1 MRVGGSIDKEQQAAP
16 ERLNELS
23 LAAVRGHHGMIE
35 ETTEEKTVTIGAAVE
50 LIEQLTLDLRP
61 LAA

>member
-23 LAAVRGHHGMIE
+23 VAAVRGPHGMIV
-35 ETTEEKTVTIGAAVE
+35 ETTDMEKAVWY
-50 LIEQLTLDLRP
+50 LKDL
-61 LAA
+61 AEI